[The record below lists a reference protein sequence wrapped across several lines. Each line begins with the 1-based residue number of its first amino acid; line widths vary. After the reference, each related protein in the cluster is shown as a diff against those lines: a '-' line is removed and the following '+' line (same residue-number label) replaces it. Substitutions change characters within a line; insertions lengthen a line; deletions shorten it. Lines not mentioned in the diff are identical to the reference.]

1 MTTHTA
7 PEHDTRDIS
16 PEDVLGD
23 DPLQIL
29 THARG
34 PSGTVPFTEDFL
46 TNGASGDHFGM
57 TQNAGMGWNPVE
69 LLRKQFVILSTA
81 GGLRQPDGTPIA
93 LGLHTGH
100 FELSTMV
107 EVAARELREQK
118 AIPFDHGFP
127 LRIWLPD
134 RYGMKQPKWITGIE
148 VIGEYKAG
156 YWVERNWDEVARIR
170 TTSVIDT
177 VAVDATITEGD
188 DKLVPIGGIAFAGV
202 RGISKVEIQV
212 DREGP

>member
-1 MTTHTA
+1 MTTHIA

-29 THARG
+29 THAKG

-46 TNGASGDHFGM
+46 TNSASGDHFGM

-100 FELSTMV
+100 FELATMV

-118 AIPFDHGFP
+118 AIPFALFCSDPCDGRTQGTTGMLDSLP
-127 LRIWLPD
+127 TATTPPRCSDAKPD
-134 RYGMKQPKWITGIE
+134 RSQRR
-148 VIGEYKAG
+148 
-156 YWVERNWDEVARIR
+156 VESWESRP
-170 TTSVIDT
+170 
-177 VAVDATITEGD
+177 ATRD
-188 DKLVPIGGIAFAGV
+188 CP
-202 RGISKVEIQV
+202 R
-212 DREGP
+212 